1 MGDSA
6 LTRKKLFWMLSLRK
20 LSGPRYLRGSS
31 EVCRASPRMYRGRE
45 VEDVEVAGLPLT
57 VGAEDGKYIC
67 REGNHLCQ
75 GKNAEYHD
83 ADYSTVRL
91 SLCCSSFLSGPSIK
105 TGNPLISHSTLNLHG
120 IILFVA
126 TNKYSKHFSNL
137 LGICIDTSLDI
148 IFIQCFELA
157 KQP

>member
-57 VGAEDGKYIC
+57 VGLRMENIFAERETIYARERMQSIMMQITQLSDC
-67 REGNHLCQ
+67 RFAVLPSS
-75 GKNAEYHD
+75 
-83 ADYSTVRL
+83 AD
-91 SLCCSSFLSGPSIK
+91 
-105 TGNPLISHSTLNLHG
+105 H
-120 IILFVA
+120 
-126 TNKYSKHFSNL
+126 
-137 LGICIDTSLDI
+137 
-148 IFIQCFELA
+148 Q
-157 KQP
+157 